1 MLAGRGKGPH
11 PYEIGA
17 AAVQNYFKVMQGCAR
32 AAQIRLEQ
40 KQAGS

>member
-1 MLAGRGKGPH
+1 MVRIHSRSARRPCSD
-11 PYEIGA
+11 
-17 AAVQNYFKVMQGCAR
+17 YFKVMQGCAR